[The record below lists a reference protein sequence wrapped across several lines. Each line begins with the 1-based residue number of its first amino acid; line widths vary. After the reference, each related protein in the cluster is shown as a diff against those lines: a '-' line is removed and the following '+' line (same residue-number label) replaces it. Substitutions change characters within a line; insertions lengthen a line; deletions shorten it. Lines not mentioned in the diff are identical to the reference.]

1 MGDLNDRWVKDD
13 HLPPLFQV
21 QTTGELNSVETKNRP
36 FRIAE
41 ERNLIYPVD

>member
-21 QTTGELNSVETKNRP
+21 QTTASTAAKN
-36 FRIAE
+36 
-41 ERNLIYPVD
+41 